1 MKTNQ
6 QKLNYVIYW
15 IIIFIIA
22 GSMLVYG
29 VSKPFQF
36 AGFKTVENTSLS
48 EGHQVMWTFYS
59 FTKAYPI
66 MIGSVEVLG
75 AIALLFQRARIFGCL
90 ILTIVLS
97 NIIIQDYLYDIAALP
112 SAIFYQILI
121 FIILIYDRRKLKE
134 VLNQLFKSEIKSRNM
149 ILMAVAVSIAVFVK
163 FFETRIF
170 GFIFS

>member
-1 MKTNQ
+1 MKTNE

-15 IIIFIIA
+15 MLIFIVT

-29 VSKPFQF
+29 LLKPLQF
-36 AGFKTVENTSLS
+36 ADFKTVENSGLS
-48 EGHQVMWTFYS
+48 QGHQVMWTFYS

-66 MIGSVEVLG
+66 IIGIVEVLG
-75 AIALLFQRARIFGCL
+75 AIALLFQRTRILGCF

-121 FIILIYDRRKLKE
+121 FIILIYDRRKVKE
-134 VLNQLFKSEIKSRNM
+134 VINQLLKSEIKSRN
-149 ILMAVAVSIAVFVK
+149 ITLLAVALSVAIFIK

-170 GFIFS
+170 AFIFS